1 MMTPAQK
8 LGLLPE
14 DTQQADEIEKM
25 LGEAFGEDIYDNAG
39 ELVMLLLILV
49 AQLRRR
55 VDALEGLMR
64 EDRRLP

>member
-1 MMTPAQK
+1 MMTPGQK
-8 LGLLPE
+8 LGLLPQ
-14 DTQQADEIEKM
+14 DTEHADEIEKM

-39 ELVMLLLILV
+39 ELTMLILILV

-64 EDRRLP
+64 QDGRLP